1 VTGGA
6 ARRLVRPQQL
16 ILNLWAS
23 EQLDSW
29 VGKLDIA
36 KAPWRLDVSC
46 VAYAIEY
53 EGQMCS

>member
-1 VTGGA
+1 
-6 ARRLVRPQQL
+6 VRPQQL

-29 VGKLDIA
+29 VGKLDLD

-46 VAYAIEY
+46 MAYAATYSGRI
-53 EGQMCS
+53 CS